1 MKKFE
6 MYDVVTF
13 THDLQKVMRILDEGT
28 LDLFNSDPSGI
39 VKVKDNY
46 WVRIFY
52 HDHCILSGA
61 RRLDPLYEKEHQEL
75 LEIMEGHALAREELF
90 SKFSR

>member
-1 MKKFE
+1 MRKFE

-13 THDLQKVMRILDEGT
+13 THDRSKVMRIIDSET
-28 LDLFNSDPSGI
+28 LNLFNNDPSGI
-39 VKVKDNY
+39 VKVRDNY

-52 HDHCILSGA
+52 HDHCTLSGI
-61 RRLDPLYEKEHQEL
+61 RRLDPLFEKEHQEL
-75 LEIMEGHALAREELF
+75 LEIMEGHARAREELF